1 MMPEIAMQELQQE
14 LRRLQDVEAIR
25 RLLIEYGRTLD
36 RRDFAA
42 YSSLFAVDGEWV
54 GIGTIGGARGPAAIK
69 AFMEK
74 NIGVEL
80 VRCNHLMTNMLI
92 DVDGDSATAW
102 SRWTL
107 IDAAANDTPALI
119 YSGHYDDLLTR
130 QHGEWKFR
138 RRLASVDIPDVSQPP
153 PGLQR

>member
-1 MMPEIAMQELQQE
+1 MMRELEQEV
-14 LRRLQDVEAIR
+14 RRLRDIEDIR
-25 RLLIEYGRTLD
+25 RLLLEYGRTLD
-36 RRDFAA
+36 QRKFAD
-42 YSSLFAVDGEWV
+42 YSNLFAHDGEWV
-54 GIGTIGGARGPAAIK
+54 GVGTIGSAQGPAAIQ

-74 NIGVEL
+74 NIGVAP

-92 DVDGDSATAW
+92 DVDADSATAW

-130 QHGEWKFR
+130 ENGAWKFR
-138 RRLASVDIPDVSQPP
+138 RRIAWVDIPNVSQAHPAP
-153 PGLQR
+153 ER